1 MTFFLKRPY
10 ILALLIALALGAW
23 LFSGHASVEQQSE
36 AQKQPTATETQTS
49 TSVMQVRVREQKA
62 KPLTREIILTG
73 RTAPLRTVLLRAEMD
88 ARVIQI
94 GAVRGARV
102 KKGNLIIRLA
112 TDDRALRVKE
122 AQALVKQR
130 EFEYKA
136 MQRLS
141 KKGYQSQTQIAEA
154 LTLLESAKTQVEQAK
169 IALNNTVI
177 RAPFKSVLVER
188 QVELG
193 DYVSIGDTVA
203 ELMDE
208 DPFLVVGEI
217 SERQHHQ
224 LKLRQIAKIRLI
236 TGQTVTGKITL
247 ISARAHT
254 ETRTFDIEIQ
264 ISNPKGKIAAG
275 MTCEI
280 RIPLEKVYAHKV
292 SSALLSLNDEGIL
305 GVKTVNNEN
314 RVVFYPAKFARA
326 TAQGI
331 WLTGLPKQLRFITVG
346 QGFVRPGDLVQP
358 VLESEIAL
366 KSF

>member
-1 MTFFLKRPY
+1 MTLFLKRPY
-10 ILALLIALALGAW
+10 ILALLIAVALGAW
-23 LFSGHASVEQQSE
+23 LFSGQAKVEQQSE
-36 AQKQPTATETQTS
+36 AQKQQTVEEAQP
-49 TSVMQVRVREQKA
+49 SVIQVRVREQKA
-62 KPLTREIILTG
+62 QPLRREIILTG
-73 RTAPLRTVLLRAEMD
+73 RTAPLRTVLLRAETD

-102 KKGNLIIRLA
+102 KKGSLIIRLA

-141 KKGYQSQTQIAEA
+141 KKGYQSQTKIAEA
-154 LTLLESAKTQVEQAK
+154 LTLLESAKTQVKQAN
-169 IALNNTVI
+169 IALSNTVI

-188 QVELG
+188 QIELG
-193 DYVSIGDTVA
+193 DYVSTGDIVA

-224 LKLRQIAKIRLI
+224 LKLGATAKIRLI
-236 TGQTVTGKITL
+236 TGQTITGKITL
-247 ISARAHT
+247 ISARAIAS
-254 ETRTFDIEIQ
+254 TRTFDIEIQ
-264 ISNPKGKIAAG
+264 VSNPKGKIAAG

-280 RIPLEKVYAHKV
+280 RIPLEKAYAHKV

-305 GVKTVNNEN
+305 GVKTVNDDN
-314 RVVFYPAKFARA
+314 RVIFYPAKFVRA
-326 TAQGI
+326 TAEGI

-366 KSF
+366 KST

>member
-10 ILALLIALALGAW
+10 ILALLIAVALGAW
-23 LFSGHASVEQQSE
+23 LFSGQANVEQQSQV
-36 AQKQPTATETQTS
+36 QKQPTTEQAQP
-49 TSVMQVRVREQKA
+49 SVMQVRVREQKA
-62 KPLTREIILTG
+62 QLLTREIILTG
-73 RTAPLRTVLLRAEMD
+73 RTAPLRTVSLRAETD

-94 GAVRGARV
+94 GAARGARV

-112 TDDRALRVKE
+112 TDDRALRLKE

-188 QVELG
+188 QIELG
-193 DYVSIGDTVA
+193 DYVSTGDTIA

-224 LKLRQIAKIRLI
+224 LKLGQIAKIRLI
-236 TGQTVTGKITL
+236 TGQTITGKITL

-305 GVKTVNNEN
+305 GVKTVNDEN
-314 RVVFYPAKFARA
+314 RVVFYYAKFARA

-358 VLESEIAL
+358 VPESEIAL
-366 KSF
+366 KST